1 MAQPS
6 EPGVV
11 FGRYRLVEQLGS
23 GGMARV
29 FRAVIDGPKG
39 FAHELVIKRIRPEYS
54 SNAHFVNMLA
64 REARICGLLRHHSIV
79 QVHEFAEV
87 DGEYY
92 LAMEMVEGYD
102 LLAVARA
109 LTKAERTTPAG
120 VACHII
126 NELAG
131 ALGYAHAL
139 VDNDGQSLGVVHRDV
154 SPSNV
159 MLGKL
164 GTVKLLDF
172 GIAKAAATAREEQ
185 TSTGTL
191 KGKIGYM
198 SPEQAEGLPL
208 DGRSDLFALGVVFHE
223 MLTQRRLF
231 RADGDM
237 ERLRMVREAKVD
249 PPSTIVSGI
258 APEVDAVVMKML
270 ARRRED
276 RYQRAEDIVA
286 DLTPLC
292 SHAGALRALVSELSP
307 HFALRTGAL
316 LGPEDARYLP
326 NSLSVGQ
333 LQPLPQTRPDG
344 AVQSTMSGAGSRGEL
359 LPKSDYRIAA
369 TPGAWRRWGLPALV
383 GAAFIVIGGW
393 LVGGFWHAN
402 PGAATAPGAATTNA
416 PAPVA
421 PLPAGAARS
430 LAATATAANGEL
442 PSPPTPVPT
451 LPSPAIAA
459 ATPTPTP
466 AAAGTGGVRAEQV
479 HLSLTGPDGAE
490 VFVDGLLVGQV
501 PLNVALAPIARERH
515 VLVRQPGFAPWT
527 RKVAGD
533 TTIALTAHLS
543 RRHGASAPGGDSADE
558 ARIYDPFAR

>member
-1 MAQPS
+1 MATAS

-11 FGRYRLVEQLGS
+11 FGRYRLVEQLGA

-92 LAMEMVEGYD
+92 LAMEMVEGCD
-102 LLAVARA
+102 LLALARA
-109 LTKAERTTPAG
+109 LGKAERPMPAG
-120 VACHII
+120 VACHIV

-139 VDNDGQSLGVVHRDV
+139 TDGDGVSLGVVHRDI

-159 MLGKL
+159 MIGKL

-172 GIAKAAATAREEQ
+172 GIAKAAATAREDH

-208 DGRSDLFALGVVFHE
+208 DGRSDIFALGVVFHE
-223 MLTQRRLF
+223 ILTQRRLF

-249 PPSTIVSGI
+249 PPSTLMPNI
-258 APEVDAVVMKML
+258 APAIDAVVMKML

-276 RYQRAEDIVA
+276 RYQRAEDVVA

-292 SHAGALRALVSELSP
+292 SHAGVLRGLVAEMAP
-307 HFALRTGAL
+307 HFPARSGAVV
-316 LGPEDARYLP
+316 GPEDARYLP
-326 NSLSVGQ
+326 NSLSLGQ
-333 LQPLPQTRPDG
+333 LQPAAPAMPRNDG
-344 AVQSTMSGAGSRGEL
+344 VVQATMSGANSRGEL
-359 LPKSDYRIAA
+359 LAVADYRIGP
-369 TPGAWRRWGLPALV
+369 TPGAWRRWAVPALV
-383 GAAFIVIGGW
+383 GAAFVLVGIG
-393 LVGGFWHAN
+393 LVGGWRHPAET
-402 PGAATAPGAATTNA
+402 PGARAGTLGVGGTAAIGGATGATAAG
-416 PAPVA
+416 
-421 PLPAGAARS
+421 AGAA
-430 LAATATAANGEL
+430 AASGEL
-442 PSPPTPVPT
+442 PSPPTPTAVATAPVAAA
-451 LPSPAIAA
+451 PVVIAA
-459 ATPTPTP
+459 RPEP
-466 AAAGTGGVRAEQV
+466 V
-479 HLSLTGPDGAE
+479 HLTLAGPDGAE

-501 PLNVALAPIARERH
+501 PLDVALAPIPRERH
-515 VLVRQPGFAPWT
+515 VLVKQPGFAPWT

-543 RRHGASAPGGDSADE
+543 RRHGNGGLAPAGNDSPDE
-558 ARIYDPFAR
+558 ARIYDPFSR